1 MKLGDAGEAFFVEL
15 KDDESMVAPYLC
27 TSPLPAEDAQK
38 LMERGL
44 EEMRS
49 QCDANQVL
57 ILHGLSLHNTQGKS
71 IYVHNQFR
79 TLAQLLGLA
88 TSYFHRFPCSRGR
101 EG

>member
-49 QCDANQVL
+49 QCDANQVPFYTDF
-57 ILHGLSLHNTQGKS
+57 HYT
-71 IYVHNQFR
+71 R
-79 TLAQLLGLA
+79 TFI
-88 TSYFHRFPCSRGR
+88 TRYTGR
-101 EG
+101 DYLCAHSVPDASAIAWAYYELF